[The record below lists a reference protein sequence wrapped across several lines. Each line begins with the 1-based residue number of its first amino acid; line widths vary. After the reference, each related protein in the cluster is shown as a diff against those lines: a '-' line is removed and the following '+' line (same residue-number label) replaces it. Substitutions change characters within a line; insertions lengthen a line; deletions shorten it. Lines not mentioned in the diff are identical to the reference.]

1 MNEIE
6 CIDRVGIIPHCSY
19 YIPFDERDVIEEK
32 YGIINSASIWQFM
45 ALDHTPAVRARGEIL
60 DSENVEN
67 SLKIVF

>member
-1 MNEIE
+1 MLYS
-6 CIDRVGIIPHCSY
+6 V
-19 YIPFDERDVIEEK
+19 DERDVIEEK

-67 SLKIVF
+67 SFKIVF